1 MPEGAFTDTTRAA
14 FTAEDFR
21 FTQKEGVVYAICLA
35 RPQTET
41 HIRALAAGDGAPSVR
56 SVRLLGLDGELVWRQ
71 DEAGLHIVLPA
82 ELPGQH
88 AFTFKI
94 E

>member
-21 FTQKEGVVYAICLA
+21 FTQKEGAVYAICLA
-35 RPQTET
+35 RLQTET